1 MTAVTQEDEPD
12 SNVLVGQSDI
22 DNLARSASSLG
33 HDIAD
38 VAGFLDQVDLESS
51 RQQALMADAERGAD
65 MVMKA
70 NEAVIAAVHSVAEDA
85 ASMLQA
91 VESSVQRIRS
101 SGTRTKDVASW
112 VQALGDRMTEVEK
125 SLKNVLDSNAEIT
138 DIAKQ
143 VNILAINAKIE
154 AARAGIS
161 GRGFAVVA
169 EAINDLSHKTAD
181 AADLIQRSIKG
192 LSTGIEE
199 LRGEAG
205 AISGEASAVLDEAT
219 ATDSALA
226 DVSERV
232 RGTSEATQEIADRAQ
247 EVDSASRAFGPV
259 FQQISTGFEQT
270 VTGVHESRK
279 RVTALIDT
287 SERIV
292 QGSVAIGANTADRVF
307 IDRVISIAAEIQA
320 VFEAGIADRRISEA
334 DLFDM
339 TYTPIPD
346 TDPQQLMAPFTR
358 FTDEVLPAIQ
368 EPPLDFDDKVIFC
381 ATVDR
386 NGYLP
391 THNLRFSQPQ
401 GKDPVWNAA
410 NCRNR
415 RLFNDRVG
423 LKAGQSTSPFLLQVY
438 RRDMGGGNFVMMK
451 DLSAPIFV
459 NGRHWGG
466 VRLAYGF

>member
-1 MTAVTQEDEPD
+1 MNAVPRQNASD
-12 SNVLVGQSDI
+12 SEVLVEQSDI
-22 DNLARSASSLG
+22 DNLAESASSLG
-33 HDIAD
+33 HDIVD
-38 VAGFLDQVDLESS
+38 VAGFLDRVDAESS
-51 RQQALMADAERGAD
+51 RQQALMADAQQGAD
-65 MVMKA
+65 MVMAA
-70 NEAVIAAVHSVAEDA
+70 NEAVISAVQSVAEGA
-85 ASMLQA
+85 TSMLEA
-91 VESSVQRIRS
+91 VEESVLRIRN
-101 SGTRTKDVASW
+101 SGTRTKDVATW
-112 VQALGDRMTEVEK
+112 VQALGERMVEVEK
-125 SLKNVLDSNAEIT
+125 SLKHVLDSNAEIT

-154 AARAGIS
+154 AARAGIA

-169 EAINDLSHKTAD
+169 EAINDLSHKTAS
-181 AADLIQRSIKG
+181 AADLIQHSVKG
-192 LSTGIEE
+192 LSSGIGE

-205 AISGEASAVLDEAT
+205 AISGEATTVLEEANT
-219 ATDSALA
+219 TDRALA

-232 RGTSEATQEIADRAQ
+232 RGTSDATQEIADRAR

-270 VTGVHESRK
+270 VAGVHESRK
-279 RVTALIDT
+279 RVAAMIDT

-292 QGSVAIGANTADRVF
+292 QGSVAIGANTADRIF
-307 IDRVISIAAEIQA
+307 IDRVISIAAAIREA
-320 VFEAGIADRRISEA
+320 FAAGIADRRISEA
-334 DLFDM
+334 DLFNL
-339 TYTPIPD
+339 TYTPIPN
-346 TDPQQLMAPFTR
+346 TDPEQLMAPFTR

-368 EPPLDFDDKVIFC
+368 EPPLDFDEKVVFC
-381 ATVDR
+381 ATVDH

-391 THNLRFSQPQ
+391 THNRKFSAPQ

-423 LKAGQSTSPFLLQVY
+423 LKAGRSTAPFLLQVY

-466 VRLAYGF
+466 VRLAYKF